1 MMVYIGY
8 STNHP
13 DGFPVP
19 LCQNKVIMQQSTIL
33 KLRPGLMLSLLVFVF
48 SDLWASDFDD
58 AMDARVAGEHHEAY
72 RGFKRLA
79 KRDHIEAQYQLGML
93 YLFGKGV
100 EQDTVQGIS
109 WLKQAAENGS
119 YGAANELGQIYLS
132 GKGVAIDEQE
142 AVKWLE
148 LATRIAEQNEGE
160 AEDGCD

>member
-1 MMVYIGY
+1 M
-8 STNHP
+8 
-13 DGFPVP
+13 
-19 LCQNKVIMQQSTIL
+19 IMQQSTIMR
-33 KLRPGLMLSLLVFVF
+33 LRSGLILSLLVFVLG
-48 SDLWASDFDD
+48 DLRASDFQD
-58 AMDARVAGEHHEAY
+58 AMDALVDGEHHQAY

-79 KRDHIEAQYQLGML
+79 KRDHVDAQYQLGML

-100 EQDTVQGIS
+100 DQDTEQGIS
-109 WLKQAAENGS
+109 WLKQAADNGS

-132 GKGVAIDEQE
+132 GKGVAIDEQQ